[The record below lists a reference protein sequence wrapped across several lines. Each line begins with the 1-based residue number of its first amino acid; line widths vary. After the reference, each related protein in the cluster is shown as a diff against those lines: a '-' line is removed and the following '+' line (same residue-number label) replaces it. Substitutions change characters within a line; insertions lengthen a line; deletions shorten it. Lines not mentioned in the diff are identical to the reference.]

1 MKKELCMKKA
11 LAMVLMLVFS
21 LSCVISA
28 PKVKAEGSKKTASP
42 TVTLNGATI
51 RTDATDGNQGLRF
64 HITVTDAENVSACGI
79 ELAKSSNSTNPFDIG
94 TANTN
99 FQKIYKKTTED
110 DGSVTVEY
118 VAAVTNI
125 PSSELKTDIYA
136 KGYIIKADGTKV
148 YTEELSRNMQQVA
161 STSGNT
167 FDKDG
172 NLTPIDRVGLKLT
185 PTDGHGVGIIK
196 GLNEYSLI
204 YSNKTVHVQF
214 DVRMQGKVADENETL
229 DIMLD
234 AGNGTTQKLGT
245 TAVTNDWTSVD
256 ITDVHF
262 PNIGQ
267 GQPCIYLKLSNEN
280 SDMSGKEFY
289 IKKRYFEVVDPGQT
303 YTIDFD
309 NISPEEVKVGGTG
322 SAEIVDAKVSDS
334 ESPNRYLA
342 YTRGDG
348 DTDYAFDAYP
358 IIKIKLPDGKRLSD
372 YGNISLN
379 QMGIAGDVGFK
390 QIHVAITPTLNE
402 AQLINTEAAWEAACL
417 GHPAS
422 GCGPGVWAF
431 MSNYKLPTDNRKD
444 LNEFFLII
452 RTHANSSQNS
462 ALTQFAIDN
471 IKFYEKETVK

>member
-28 PKVKAEGSKKTASP
+28 PKVKAANSEKPA
-42 TVTLNGATI
+42 VTLDGATI
-51 RTDATDGNQGLRF
+51 RTDANDGNQGLRF
-64 HITVTDAENVSACGI
+64 HITVTDAANVRACGI
-79 ELAKSSNSTNPFDIG
+79 ELAKSSNSQNPLDIG
-94 TANTN
+94 TTNTN
-99 FQKIYKKTTED
+99 FQKIYKKTNED
-110 DGSVTVEY
+110 DGTVTVEY

-125 PSSELKTDIYA
+125 PSTELKTDIYA

-161 STSGNT
+161 SASGNT
-167 FDKDG
+167 FDETG

-204 YSNKTVHVQF
+204 YSNKKVHVQF
-214 DVRMQGKVADENETL
+214 DVRMQGKVADEGETL
-229 DIMLD
+229 DIILD
-234 AGNGTTQKLGT
+234 AGNGNTQKLGT
-245 TAVTNDWTSVD
+245 VAVTNDWTNVD
-256 ITDVHF
+256 ITDVQF
-262 PNIGQ
+262 PQIGQ

-280 SDMSGKEFY
+280 SDMSDKEFY
-289 IKKRYFEVVDPGQT
+289 IKKRYFEVVEPGSA

-309 NISPEEVKVGGTG
+309 NISPEEVQVRGAG
-322 SAEIVDAKVSDS
+322 SAKIEDATVSGS
-334 ESPNRYLA
+334 QSPNKYLA

-348 DTDYAFDAYP
+348 DANYAFGAYP
-358 IIKIKLPDGKRLSD
+358 IIKIKLPVGKKLSD
-372 YGNISLN
+372 YGNISFN

-390 QIHVAITPTLNE
+390 PIHVAITTTLEE
-402 AQLINTEAAWEAACL
+402 ANSINSEDACL
-417 GHPAS
+417 GVAES
-422 GCGPGVWAF
+422 GCGSGVWAF
-431 MSNYKLPTDNRKD
+431 MSNYKLPTDNRRD

-452 RTHANSSQNS
+452 RTHAMSSKDG

-471 IKFYEKETVK
+471 IKFYEKETV

>member
-1 MKKELCMKKA
+1 MKKELCIKKA

-28 PKVKAEGSKKTASP
+28 PKVKAEGSKKTAAP

-51 RTDATDGNQGLRF
+51 RTDANDGNQGLRF
-64 HITVTDAENVSACGI
+64 KITVTDAANVKACGI
-79 ELAKSSNSTNPFDIG
+79 ELAKSSNAENPLDIG

-125 PSSELKTDIYA
+125 PNTELKTDIYA

-148 YTEELSRNMQQVA
+148 YTAELGRNMQQVA
-161 STSGNT
+161 SASGNT
-167 FDKDG
+167 FDETG

-185 PTDGHGVGIIK
+185 PTDGRGVGIIK

-204 YSNKTVHVQF
+204 YSNKKVHVQF

-229 DIMLD
+229 DIVLD
-234 AGNGTTQKLGT
+234 AGNGNTKILGT
-245 TAVTNDWTSVD
+245 VTVTNDWTNVD
-256 ITDVHF
+256 IPDVQF
-262 PNIGQ
+262 PQIGQ

-280 SDMSGKEFY
+280 SDMSDKEFY
-289 IKKRYFEVVDPGQT
+289 IKKRLFEVVEPGSA
-303 YTIDFD
+303 YTINFD
-309 NISPEEVKVGGTG
+309 NFSSEDVHVRGAG
-322 SAEIVDAKVSDS
+322 SAEIVDANVSES
-334 ESPNRYLA
+334 ESPNKYLA
-342 YTRGDG
+342 YTRGNG
-348 DTDYAFDAYP
+348 DADYAFGAYP
-358 IIKIKLPDGKRLSD
+358 IIKIKLPDGKTLSD
-372 YGNISLN
+372 YGNISFN
-379 QMGIAGDVGFK
+379 QMGVVGDVGYK
-390 QIHVAITPTLNE
+390 PIHVAITTSLDD
-402 AQLINTEAAWEAACL
+402 AKSINSEDSCL
-417 GHPAS
+417 GIAES
-422 GCGPGVWAF
+422 GCGSGVWAF
-431 MSNYKLPTDNRKD
+431 MSNYKLPTDNRAD

-452 RTHANSSQNS
+452 RTHALSSKDG